1 MENAILIQ
9 GLSKRFYRSHADR
22 PWTFQE
28 LFSRGW
34 AKLQRQDEF
43 WALRDINF
51 ELAPGKMA
59 GIIGRNGSGKSTLLR
74 LTGGVGKADQGR
86 IITQGRVGALIDLG
100 AGFHPDLTGRE
111 NVFINGVISGLTR
124 QEVTKNFDSIVAFA
138 ELEDFIDSPLRIYSL
153 GMQMRLAFAVAI
165 HIQPQILL
173 IDEVLAVGDIAF
185 QNKCLE
191 RIAQFKARGCTI
203 LLVSHDTGLVSK
215 LCDEALWLDKGQV
228 VTRGN
233 AQEVVEQYLEEMK
246 AETETLRR
254 TPAIDLVQ
262 PTSTGID
269 LKLNEN
275 RFGSLEIRI
284 DSVRMYDSRGEVIHY
299 LESGEGVTIVI
310 DYIAPKPI
318 RAPIFG
324 VTITRKDG
332 LICWDGNTK
341 DQLMPNVHLHGNGR
355 VTLSMDRLDLARG
368 EYFVDVGIY
377 EEDWVYAYDYHWQV
391 YPLEIGARTH
401 QKGILLPPH
410 SWTFEE
416 L

>member
-9 GLSKRFYRSHADR
+9 GLSKRYIRTHADR

-28 LFSRGW
+28 LFSRGF
-34 AKLQRQDEF
+34 AKPRRQDEF

-74 LTGGVGKADQGR
+74 LTGGVGKADQGT

-124 QEVTKNFDSIVAFA
+124 REVRQKFDSIVAFA
-138 ELEDFIDSPLRIYSL
+138 ELDDFIDSPLRIYSM

-165 HIQPQILL
+165 HIQPNILL
-173 IDEVLAVGDIAF
+173 IDEVLAVGDLAF
-185 QNKCLE
+185 QNKCLD
-191 RIAQFKARGCTI
+191 RIAQFKAQGCTI
-203 LLVSHDTGLVSK
+203 LLVSHDAGLVGK
-215 LCDEALWLDKGQV
+215 LCDEVLWLDKGKV
-228 VTRGN
+228 VARGD
-233 AQEVVEQYLEEMK
+233 AQEVVERYVDEME
-246 AETETLRR
+246 AQTETIRR
-254 TPAIDLVQ
+254 TPAVDLVQ
-262 PTSTGID
+262 PTPAGID

-284 DSVRMYDSRGEVIHY
+284 ESVRMYNSRGDATHY
-299 LESGEGVTIVI
+299 LESGQGLTVVI
-310 DYIAPKPI
+310 DYDAPEPI
-318 RAPIFG
+318 PAPIFG
-324 VTITRKDG
+324 VIITRKDE
-332 LICWDGNTK
+332 LVCWDGNSS
-341 DQLMPNVHLHGNGR
+341 DQLLPNAHLHGKGR
-355 VTLSMDRLDLARG
+355 VILSLDRLDLARG

-377 EEDWVYAYDYHWQV
+377 EQDWTYAYDYHWQV
-391 YPLEIGARTH
+391 YPLEIGAPTH

-416 L
+416 R

>member
-1 MENAILIQ
+1 MENAIQIQ
-9 GLSKRFYRSHADR
+9 GLSKRYYRSHADR

-34 AKLQRQDEF
+34 SRSTRQDEF

-51 ELAPGKMA
+51 ELAPGRMA

-74 LTGGVGKADQGR
+74 LTGGVGKADQGK

-124 QEVTKNFDSIVAFA
+124 QEVKEKFDSIVGFA
-138 ELEDFIDSPLRIYSL
+138 ELEDFIASPLRIYSL

-165 HIQPQILL
+165 HIQPNILL

-191 RIAQFKARGCTI
+191 QIAGFKAQGCTI

-215 LCDEALWLDKGQV
+215 LCDEVLWLDKGQV
-228 VTRGN
+228 VARGD
-233 AQEVVEQYLEEMK
+233 AGEVVKQYVEAME

-254 TPAIDLVQ
+254 TPALERVQ
-262 PTSTGID
+262 ATPTGID

-275 RFGSLEIRI
+275 RFGSLEIWI
-284 DSVRMYDSRGEVIHY
+284 ESVNMYNSRGDVINY
-299 LESGEGVTIVI
+299 LESGEALTIVI
-310 DYIAPKPI
+310 DYVAPEPI
-318 RAPIFG
+318 PAPIFG
-324 VTITRKDG
+324 VIITRKDE
-332 LICWDGNTK
+332 LVCWDGNTSG
-341 DQLMPNVHLHGNGR
+341 QPLPNAKLHGKGR
-355 VTLSMDRLDLARG
+355 VILSLDRLDLARG

-377 EEDWVYAYDYHWQV
+377 QQDWAYAYDYHWQV
-391 YPLEIGARTH
+391 YPLEIGAPTH
-401 QKGILLPPH
+401 QKGVLLPPH

-416 L
+416 R

>member
-1 MENAILIQ
+1 
-9 GLSKRFYRSHADR
+9 
-22 PWTFQE
+22 
-28 LFSRGW
+28 
-34 AKLQRQDEF
+34 
-43 WALRDINF
+43 
-51 ELAPGKMA
+51 
-59 GIIGRNGSGKSTLLR
+59 LLR

-124 QEVTKNFDSIVAFA
+124 QEVRQKFDSIVDFA

-165 HIQPQILL
+165 HIQPNILL

-191 RIAQFKARGCTI
+191 RIAQFKAQGCTI

-228 VTRGN
+228 VARGD
-233 AQEVVEQYLEEMK
+233 AQEVVEQYLEEME
-246 AETETLRR
+246 AETQTLRR
-254 TPAIDLVQ
+254 TPAVELVQ
-262 PTSTGID
+262 ATPTGID

-284 DSVRMYDSRGEVIHY
+284 DSVNMYNSRGEVIHY
-299 LESGEGVTIVI
+299 LESGEGLTIVI
-310 DYIAPKPI
+310 DYVSPEPI
-318 RAPIFG
+318 PAPIFG
-324 VTITRKDG
+324 VIIARKDE
-332 LICWDGNTK
+332 LVCWDGNTS
-341 DQLMPNVHLHGNGR
+341 DQPLPNANLHGKGR
-355 VTLSMDRLDLARG
+355 VILSLDRLDLARG

-377 EEDWVYAYDYHWQV
+377 RQDWAYSYDYHWQV
-391 YPLEIGARTH
+391 YPLEIGAPTR

-410 SWTFEE
+410 SWTFRER
-416 L
+416 